1 MAKTADRLTSR
12 EAFKKAG
19 WTKELDG
26 EVGSGWDLKM
36 VKQPHFAR
44 DDLGITPVWTPA
56 RADDVVQ
63 KAVQRDREPTRL
75 LHGDVL
81 AT

>member
-1 MAKTADRLTSR
+1 MLATQEQMAKTADRLTSR

-36 VKQPHFAR
+36 VKVR
-44 DDLGITPVWTPA
+44 
-56 RADDVVQ
+56 
-63 KAVQRDREPTRL
+63 
-75 LHGDVL
+75 
-81 AT
+81 